1 MIRKIAL
8 FLLVTVLSLGAE
20 KAAAATSSIMVN
32 AENGKVMYEM
42 NADELRY
49 PASLTKLMTL
59 YITFNAL
66 ENGHLKLTDK
76 LKVSA
81 TAASRSPSKLGVR
94 AGETITVKDAI
105 MAVIVKSANDCATV
119 LAEHFSKSEAEFAVM
134 MTKTARK
141 LNMNHTT
148 FKNASGL
155 PNSMQKT
162 TARDMSKLAMAV
174 YHHFPQ
180 YYKWFSMQSFKYKGQ
195 VITGHNHL
203 LNTFSGADGMKTGYT
218 AASGYNIITSARRG
232 NKRVIAVTMGHRYLN
247 ERDKKAAV
255 MMDKGLGALKKSD
268 NVDVAALTR
277 SINGNATQL
286 ASVKSV
292 SQSTQPTTIKTAA
305 AARKTQSQTKTVA
318 SVAPTSAQSGV
329 YAIQVGAFSDYQ
341 RARSYANSVKNDL
354 AKKYA
359 AYNIKVE
366 ETKVADKTMY
376 RSKVVGMAKNTA
388 TQICN
393 GMKSRKKSCI
403 VVAESNTYSLAQK

>member
-1 MIRKIAL
+1 
-8 FLLVTVLSLGAE
+8 
-20 KAAAATSSIMVN
+20 
-32 AENGKVMYEM
+32 
-42 NADELRY
+42 
-49 PASLTKLMTL
+49 
-59 YITFNAL
+59 
-66 ENGHLKLTDK
+66 
-76 LKVSA
+76 
-81 TAASRSPSKLGVR
+81 
-94 AGETITVKDAI
+94 
-105 MAVIVKSANDCATV
+105 
-119 LAEHFSKSEAEFAVM
+119 
-134 MTKTARK
+134 
-141 LNMNHTT
+141 MNHTT

-155 PNSMQKT
+155 PNSLQKT

-180 YYKWFSMQSFKYKGQ
+180 YYKWFSTQSFKYKGQ
-195 VITGHNHL
+195 TITGHNHL

-218 AASGYNIITSARRG
+218 AAAGYNIVTSAKRS

-247 ERDKKAAV
+247 ERDRKAAV
-255 MMDKGLGALKKSD
+255 MMDKGLNALKKSD
-268 NVDVAALTR
+268 NVDVASLSR

-292 SQSTQPTTIKTAA
+292 SQNNKPVTLVSYKKPINNT
-305 AARKTQSQTKTVA
+305 QTKTVA
-318 SVAPTSAQSGV
+318 TATPSKGATGTF
-329 YAIQVGAFSDYQ
+329 AIQVGAFSDYQ
-341 RARSYANSVKNDL
+341 RAKSYANSVKNDL